1 MKFVYAFFLLIVA
14 QILPAKTIV
23 VGKNEAIKSIK
34 KAVEIAQNGDVI
46 LVKPGRYKE
55 GNISIEKSISLI
67 GEGYPILDGQR
78 KYEILSLRANKIVI
92 KGFKIIDSGEDLIK
106 NIGAVRLYDAKD
118 VKIENNIFKD
128 NYFGV
133 YLQRGDRCHINNN
146 KFVSHRTTNQEKS
159 GNGIHGWV
167 TNQAWITNN
176 YITGYKDGIYLEK
189 VTNSFI
195 YNNFSYKNMRYGLHF
210 MFSHN
215 NVYRK
220 NRFKNNS
227 AGVAVMFSKKV
238 KMEYNIFEDNWGD
251 SAYGL
256 LLKELQYAKII
267 GNTFRNNTTAVWVDG
282 ATAMKI
288 YNNTFEDNGWG
299 LKINANSR
307 DSQLYHN
314 NFINNTFDV
323 STNGTT
329 VMNEFKNNY
338 WDKYQGY
345 DLNKDNIGDVEYH
358 PLSLYSV
365 LVEKNPAVMLLYR
378 TFFVDILDKTE
389 KVVPSLTPENF
400 VDKIPSMKKNKF
412 SVIK

>member
-1 MKFVYAFFLLIVA
+1 
-14 QILPAKTIV
+14 
-23 VGKNEAIKSIK
+23 
-34 KAVEIAQNGDVI
+34 
-46 LVKPGRYKE
+46 
-55 GNISIEKSISLI
+55 
-67 GEGYPILDGQR
+67 
-78 KYEILSLRANKIVI
+78 
-92 KGFKIIDSGEDLIK
+92 
-106 NIGAVRLYDAKD
+106 
-118 VKIENNIFKD
+118 
-128 NYFGV
+128 
-133 YLQRGDRCHINNN
+133 
-146 KFVSHRTTNQEKS
+146 
-159 GNGIHGWV
+159 
-167 TNQAWITNN
+167 
-176 YITGYKDGIYLEK
+176 
-189 VTNSFI
+189 
-195 YNNFSYKNMRYGLHF
+195 
-210 MFSHN
+210 
-215 NVYRK
+215 
-220 NRFKNNS
+220 
-227 AGVAVMFSKKV
+227 
-238 KMEYNIFEDNWGD
+238 MEYNIFEDNWGD

-400 VDKIPSMKKNKF
+400 VDKIPSIKKINF
-412 SVIK
+412 QLSSN